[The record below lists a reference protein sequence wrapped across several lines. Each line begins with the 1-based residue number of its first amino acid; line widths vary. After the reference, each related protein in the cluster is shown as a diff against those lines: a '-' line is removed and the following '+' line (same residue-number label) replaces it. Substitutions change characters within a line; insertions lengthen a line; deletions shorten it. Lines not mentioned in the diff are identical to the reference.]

1 MSALPALWA
10 RLRRI
15 ETAAVHWWALWL
27 GIGTALWGVAL
38 SQPRAAGTLPFFLTL
53 GLLAGW
59 RYSWWSLHQIRAAI
73 FLRLRFPRLRATA
86 EARAGLNPAPRLYV
100 VVLSY
105 KIPPDMLTRCYR
117 ALCLSARATGVPTTI
132 IASVTSYT
140 DVRLLNRIYAE
151 LGAPRDITLRA
162 QFQEGRG
169 KRSAI
174 AEALRAI
181 ARDAPPPG
189 SITALMDGDI
199 VLDADALARSLPFF
213 AADPAL
219 AAATTNNRAE
229 VRGTYATR
237 HWFALRLAQRH
248 ALMASMA
255 LSDRLLVLTG
265 RFSLFRTEIATSL
278 PFIERVEADRIS
290 HWRLGEIV
298 FLTGDDKSTWFQV
311 LREGRKM
318 LYIPDV
324 FATGM
329 EELPAPG
336 RFLPASSKLMVR
348 WFGNMLRANGRAIA
362 LGPRVTG
369 LFVWWA
375 LFDQRLSIWTA
386 LTGPIA
392 TALLS
397 LYYSP
402 VFILYYFALAFATRT
417 TMSLAAAALSGGFSP
432 AWPFLM
438 YYNQVWGAA
447 LKSSLS
453 YHLDRQSW
461 TRQAIRSGGA
471 SSLVRHTGWALH
483 LATLFLFALAVGTM
497 TGVLHPLSDG
507 TRTEIRQL
515 LLE

>member
-1 MSALPALWA
+1 MSRLPALWA

-15 ETAAVHWWALWL
+15 EPATVHWWAIYLAV
-27 GIGTALWGVAL
+27 GTALWGAAL
-38 SQPRAAGTLPFFLTL
+38 SQPRAAGTVPFFLTL
-53 GLLAGW
+53 GGLAGW
-59 RYSWWSLHQIRAAI
+59 RYSWWSLHQIRAFV
-73 FLRLRFPRLRATA
+73 FLRRRFPLLRARA
-86 EARAGLNPAPRLYV
+86 EARAARTAVPRLYV

-105 KIPPDMLTRCYR
+105 KIPPDMLARCYR
-117 ALCLSARATGVPTTI
+117 ALCLAARASGVPTTI
-132 IASVTSYT
+132 IASVTSNT
-140 DVRLLNRIYAE
+140 DVRELNRIYAE

-162 QFQEGRG
+162 QFQEGGG

-189 SITALMDGDI
+189 AITALMDGDI

-229 VRGTYATR
+229 VRGSYVAR
-237 HWFALRLAQRH
+237 NWFQLRLAQRH
-248 ALMASMA
+248 VLMASMA
-255 LSDRLLVLTG
+255 LSKRLLVLTG
-265 RFSLFRTEIATSL
+265 RFSLFRTEIATS
-278 PFIERVEADRIS
+278 PAFIDRVEADRIR

-311 LREGRKM
+311 LSEGRKM

-336 RFLPASSKLMVR
+336 WFLPASSKLMVR

-375 LFDQRLSIWTA
+375 LVDQRLSIWTA

-402 VFILYYFALAFATRT
+402 VFIIYYLAVAFSSRSVMA
-417 TMSLAAAALSGGFSP
+417 LAAAALSGGFSP

-461 TRQAIRSGGA
+461 TRQAIRSGTT

-483 LATLFLFALAVGTM
+483 LATLVLFALAVGTM
-497 TGVLHPLSDG
+497 TGVLHPLSDA
-507 TRTEIRQL
+507 TRTDIRHL
-515 LLE
+515 ILD